1 VDNKIKQVR
10 FPQRGNKK
18 IIVGLSGGVDS
29 STLAVLAQRHYGSI
43 SALYIDHG
51 QKNSKKMEKAA
62 ISISKDFSF
71 GIDIHRISPS
81 KNRATETELRKLR
94 FEIFNQEVT
103 AKGNI
108 LLLGHHAGDRVET
121 FFINLL
127 RGTRLKGLG
136 SITEGRENIYRP
148 MLEVSKNQILDYAK
162 DNKIFYTEDPTNRD
176 EEILRNWIRRTVIP
190 LLSERSNRDLKDTV
204 ESISKEIESMKQ
216 EGELNTKYF
225 KFYKGYAE
233 VPVPLI
239 ENRTSKDYNL
249 LINFLEKVKG
259 EGVERQN
266 IENIY
271 STLSSGKESVVFGNW
286 KASISNGLLVL
297 IESDLWPE
305 EAIFDS
311 KIGSH
316 YWNNFSF
323 EINQNIDIFNNWN
336 FIGDPKKIIGKIIIR
351 RIKPSDTME
360 VHIGQQKV
368 SELFR
373 SAGVSKSFRKVWPI
387 FCDEE
392 KVFWIPG
399 VRVSR
404 AVYCEDSLEN
414 LLCIVAKVTHNTKG
428 Y

>member
-1 VDNKIKQVR
+1 MKDKIKQVR
-10 FPQRGNKK
+10 FPQQSDKK
-18 IIVGLSGGVDS
+18 IIIGLSGGVDS
-29 STLAVLAQRHYGSI
+29 ATLAVLAQRHYGSI
-43 SALYIDHG
+43 SAIYIDHG

-71 GIDIHRISPS
+71 PLDIHSISPS
-81 KNRATETELRKLR
+81 KDRATETELRKLR
-94 FEIFNQEVT
+94 FEIYNREVI

-136 SITEGRENIYRP
+136 SIPEDRGSIYRP
-148 MLEVSKNQILDYAK
+148 MLGVPKNEILDYAK
-162 DNKIFYTEDPTNRD
+162 NNKIFYTEDPSNSD
-176 EEILRNWIRRTVIP
+176 EEILRNWIRRRLLP
-190 LLSERSNRDLKDTV
+190 LLSERSNRDLQDTV
-204 ESISKEIESMKQ
+204 ESISREIESLKK

-225 KFYKGYAE
+225 KLYKGYAE
-233 VPVPLI
+233 VPLALI
-239 ENRTSKDYNL
+239 ENRTFKDYNL

-259 EGVERQN
+259 EGVEKQN
-266 IENIY
+266 IENVY
-271 STLSSGKESVVFGNW
+271 STLASGKESLIFGNW

-311 KIGSH
+311 KKDCY

-323 EINQNIDIFNNWN
+323 EINQNVGVFNNWN
-336 FIGDPKKIIGKIIIR
+336 FIGDRKKIIGKTVIR

-360 VHIGQQKV
+360 VDIGEQKV

-373 SAGVSKSFRKVWPI
+373 AVGISKSFRKVWPI

-399 VRVSR
+399 VRTSR
-404 AVYCEDSLEN
+404 AVYCEDSSEN
-414 LLCIVAKVTHNTKG
+414 LLCILAKVAHNGKG
-428 Y
+428 